1 MNVYDIGMIV
11 IGALSLSLYI
21 GCVLHYR
28 DLKSAQD
35 IVREVARGLSP
46 EAAAPYQQVRALSL
60 FLADVQSV
68 PDFRINMAKTCYNVY
83 FEYGPEAEFPRYFG
97 RQLMDAYMFYLGSHN
112 MPVPPYMAHLSNMDV
127 GEFVIAHL
135 RNDKIVQGFL
145 ETYVAEGLDVEA
157 LDRVLDTNLN
167 ESSDEAQVIT
177 LPVRGDS

>member
-11 IGALSLSLYI
+11 IGALSLCLYI

-35 IVREVARGLSP
+35 IVREVARGFSP
-46 EAAAPYQQVRALSL
+46 EAEAPYQQVRALSL
-60 FLADVQSV
+60 FLADVLSV
-68 PDFRINMAKTCYNVY
+68 PDFRVNMAKTCYNVY

-97 RQLMDAYMFYLGSHN
+97 RQLIDDYMFYLGSHN

-145 ETYVAEGLDVEA
+145 EAYVAEGLDVEA
-157 LDRVLDTNLN
+157 LDRING

>member
-1 MNVYDIGMIV
+1 M
-11 IGALSLSLYI
+11 
-21 GCVLHYR
+21 HYR

-35 IVREVARGLSP
+35 IVREVARGFSP
-46 EAAAPYQQVRALSL
+46 EAEAPYQQVRALSL
-60 FLADVQSV
+60 FLADVLSV
-68 PDFRINMAKTCYNVY
+68 PDFRVNMAKTCYNVY

-97 RQLMDAYMFYLGSHN
+97 RQLIDDYMFHLGSHN

-157 LDRVLDTNLN
+157 LDRIN

-177 LPVRGDS
+177 LHPDS